1 MRIAFL
7 CRRTSLGVWSAESVN
22 TGIGGSEEAVV
33 HMAELLGRRGYIV
46 SVHMPGAQ
54 HRRFGSVIYDDDR
67 SLHGQVIDV
76 AVMWRYPSLAEW
88 YAALNFRARRAYL
101 WLHDIIP
108 AHRVLEYEHM
118 YRKVIVLSNYHRG
131 RYAAMPDG
139 RILVSANG
147 IDPSQFDG
155 DHGERDPHLVVYG
168 SAYGRG
174 LATLLGRWPTIRE
187 HVPECR
193 LNVFYGWQGF
203 DAQRAEELHHQ
214 LDPLLRQPGVSHL
227 GRIGHHAVA
236 SQYMR
241 AGIWAYPSH
250 YRETSCISAMKAQA
264 GVAVP
269 VVIPTGALR
278 ETVQFGF
285 RTRLGYDEAGG
296 ADTKNELVRE
306 WLCGLIKLLRSPDEQ
321 SRIRTE
327 MMPASKACYAWS
339 TVADQWER
347 EFSQPAHRPRST
359 LTFSSAIP

>member
-1 MRIAFL
+1 M
-7 CRRTSLGVWSAESVN
+7 
-22 TGIGGSEEAVV
+22 
-33 HMAELLGRRGYIV
+33 
-46 SVHMPGAQ
+46 
-54 HRRFGSVIYDDDR
+54 
-67 SLHGQVIDV
+67 
-76 AVMWRYPSLAEW
+76 
-88 YAALNFRARRAYL
+88 
-101 WLHDIIP
+101 
-108 AHRVLEYEHM
+108 
-118 YRKVIVLSNYHRG
+118 
-131 RYAAMPDG
+131 
-139 RILVSANG
+139 
-147 IDPSQFDG
+147 
-155 DHGERDPHLVVYG
+155 
-168 SAYGRG
+168 
-174 LATLLGRWPTIRE
+174 
-187 HVPECR
+187 
-193 LNVFYGWQGF
+193 FYGWQGF